1 LVLELN
7 NKETMK
13 LTPDDLKKIRFFD
26 GYSEIQLNTIVL
38 IGSIKE
44 FNVKDIL
51 FEQYD
56 QLSDIGILLQ
66 GTLSLGISLAGEKRI
81 HLGTIEEGQL
91 FSWSAV
97 FSPHISTAWV
107 MAMTPVKVILIDAR
121 KLDQEFKKDC
131 EFGFKTMSKIAL
143 TILHRLSDT
152 RFQLMNQL
160 ML

>member
-1 LVLELN
+1 
-7 NKETMK
+7 MK
-13 LTPDDLKKIRFFD
+13 LTPDDLKKMWFFD

-38 IGSIKE
+38 MSSIKE
-44 FNVKDIL
+44 YNVKEIL

-56 QLSDIGILLQ
+56 QLSEVAVLLQ
-66 GTLSLGISLAGEKRI
+66 GTLSLGISLANEKRI

-97 FSPHISTAWV
+97 FSPYISTAWV
-107 MAMTPVKVILIDAR
+107 MAMTPAKVIVIDSK
-121 KLDQEFKKDC
+121 KLEQEFAKDC
-131 EFGFKTMSKIAL
+131 EFGFKTMSKIAQ